1 MKNYLAGLLLL
12 LFNFSG
18 AANAQVIKGNLF
30 IIGGGDRPA
39 SLMQELVAASFLKR
53 TDYIVLLPMSGLNA
67 DTSFYYFN
75 QDMKPVC
82 NNMIANLNFKASDV
96 NNKKWLDSLENAKLI
111 FISGGDQERFMKIV
125 LNTPVYAA
133 IHKAYQKGATIS
145 GSSAGAAVMSKLMIT
160 GNELVGDTTLK
171 STFRK
176 LQDKNLDIKPGLDLL
191 TNAIIDQHFVVRS
204 RYNRLLSAIAKYPDL
219 ACIGIDESTAIIVS
233 GNKVK
238 VVGESQVIVMKR
250 PVDLKVTEKGLI
262 KMKDLQFSIYTNG
275 DSFDLENKK

>member
-1 MKNYLAGLLLL
+1 MKQLLTAIFTALT
-12 LFNFSG
+12 FFSG
-18 AANAQVIKGNLF
+18 AGYAQVAKGNLF

-39 SLMQELVAASFLKR
+39 SLMREMVATSRLKP
-53 TDYIVLLPMSGLNA
+53 TDYVVLLPMSGLNA

-75 QDMKPVC
+75 QDMKTVC
-82 NNMIANLNFKASDV
+82 SNVVANLNFKASDV

-125 LNTPVYAA
+125 LNTPVYTA

-219 ACIGIDESTAIIVS
+219 ACIGIDESTAIVVT

-238 VVGESQVIVMKR
+238 VVGESQVIVIKR
-250 PVDLKVTEKGLI
+250 PVDLKITDRGLI
-262 KMKDLQFSIYTNG
+262 KMKDLQFSIFTAG
-275 DSFDLENKK
+275 DSFSLTN

>member
-1 MKNYLAGLLLL
+1 MKQYLTALFTVLTFFYGAGY
-12 LFNFSG
+12 
-18 AANAQVIKGNLF
+18 AQVTKGNLF

-39 SLMQELVAASFLKR
+39 SLMQEMVATSLLKP
-53 TDYIVLLPMSGLNA
+53 TDYVVLLPMSGLNA

-75 QDMKPVC
+75 QDMKLVC
-82 NNMIANLNFKASDV
+82 NNVIANLNFKSSDV
-96 NNKKWLDSLENAKLI
+96 TNKKWLDSLENAKLI

-125 LNTPVYAA
+125 LNTPVYDA

-176 LQDKNLDIKPGLDLL
+176 LQDKNLDIKPGLGLL

-219 ACIGIDESTAIIVS
+219 ACIGIDESTAIVVN
-233 GNKVK
+233 GNNVK

-250 PVDLKVTEKGLI
+250 PVELKVTDRGLI
-262 KMKDLQFSIYTNG
+262 KMKDLQLSIFTSG
-275 DSFDLENKK
+275 DSFSITN

>member
-1 MKNYLAGLLLL
+1 MKQLLTA
-12 LFNFSG
+12 LFTALTFFSG
-18 AANAQVIKGNLF
+18 AGYAQVAKGNLF

-39 SLMQELVAASFLKR
+39 SLMRELVATSRLKS
-53 TDYIVLLPMSGLNA
+53 TDYVVLLPMSGLNA

-82 NNMIANLNFKASDV
+82 SNVVANLNFKASDV
-96 NNKKWLDSLENAKLI
+96 NNQKWLDSLENAKLI

-133 IHKAYQKGATIS
+133 IHKACQKGATIS

-176 LQDKNLDIKPGLDLL
+176 LQDKNLDIKPGLGLL

-233 GNKVK
+233 GNNVK
-238 VVGESQVIVMKR
+238 VVGASQVIVMKR
-250 PVDLKVTEKGLI
+250 PVDLKITDKGLI
-262 KMKDLQFSIYTNG
+262 KMKDLNFSIYTSG
-275 DSFDLENKK
+275 DSFDLEK

>member
-1 MKNYLAGLLLL
+1 MKHLLTAIFTALT
-12 LFNFSG
+12 FFSG
-18 AANAQVIKGNLF
+18 AGYAQVTKGNLF

-39 SLMQELVAASFLKR
+39 SLMRELVATSGLKSE
-53 TDYIVLLPMSGLNA
+53 DYIVLLPMSGLNA
-67 DTSFYYFN
+67 DTAFYYFN

-82 NNMIANLNFKASDV
+82 NNVIANLNFKKTDV
-96 NNKKWLDSLENAKLI
+96 TNKKWLDSLENTKLI

-171 STFRK
+171 PTFRK
-176 LQDKNLDIKPGLDLL
+176 LQDKNLDIKPGLGLL

-204 RYNRLLSAIAKYPDL
+204 RYNRLLSAIAKYPEL
-219 ACIGIDESTAIIVS
+219 TSIGIDESTAIIVS
-233 GNKVK
+233 GNQVK
-238 VVGESQVIVMKR
+238 VVGGSQVIVMKK
-250 PVDLKVTEKGLI
+250 PVDLKITDNGLI
-262 KMKDLQFSIYTNG
+262 KMKDLQFSIFTAG
-275 DSFDLENKK
+275 DSFSLTN

>member
-1 MKNYLAGLLLL
+1 MKQLLTA
-12 LFNFSG
+12 LFTALTFFSG
-18 AANAQVIKGNLF
+18 MVYAQVAKGNLF

-39 SLMQELVAASFLKR
+39 SLMRELVATSRLKPA
-53 TDYIVLLPMSGLNA
+53 DYVVLLPMSGLNA

-75 QDMKPVC
+75 QDMKTVC
-82 NNMIANLNFKASDV
+82 SNMVANLNFKASDV

-125 LNTPVYAA
+125 LNTPVYTA

-176 LQDKNLDIKPGLDLL
+176 LQDKNLDIKPGLGLL
-191 TNAIIDQHFVVRS
+191 TNAIVDQHFVVRS

-238 VVGESQVIVMKR
+238 VVGESQVIVMKK

-262 KMKDLQFSIYTNG
+262 KMKDLQFSIFTSG
-275 DSFDLENKK
+275 DSFDLEK

>member
-1 MKNYLAGLLLL
+1 MKQFVAA
-12 LFNFSG
+12 LFTALTFFPG
-18 AANAQVIKGNLF
+18 AVNAQVAKGNLF

-39 SLMQELVAASFLKR
+39 SLMQEMVATSRLKPA
-53 TDYIVLLPMSGLNA
+53 DYVVLLPMSGANPN
-67 DTSFYYFN
+67 TSYYYFN
-75 QDMKPVC
+75 QDLKLVC
-82 NNMIANLNFKASDV
+82 KNTLANLNFKSSDV

-125 LNTPVYAA
+125 LNTPIYNA
-133 IHKAYQKGATIS
+133 IHKAYQKGATIA
-145 GSSAGAAVMSKLMIT
+145 GSSAGAAVMSELMIT

-176 LQDKNLDIKPGLDLL
+176 LRDKNLDIKPGLGLL

-219 ACIGIDESTAIIVS
+219 TCIGIDEATAIIVT

-250 PVDLKVTEKGLI
+250 PVELKVTDRGLI
-262 KMKDLQFSIYTNG
+262 KMKDLQFSIFTAG
-275 DSFDLENKK
+275 DNFSL